1 MKLSR
6 EAGIRAGNA
15 LMLSLL
21 LAFVA
26 GGLEAAW
33 ALSLGRVWYAVLAA
47 AALAGW
53 TAVAFAAVNWLAARI
68 ETESE
73 RRARLGGRK

>member
-1 MKLSR
+1 MKKLSR
-6 EAGIRAGNA
+6 EAGIWAGNM
-15 LMLSLL
+15 LVLSLL

-33 ALSLGRVWYAVLAA
+33 SLSLGRVWYAVLAA

-53 TAVAFAAVNWLAARI
+53 TAVAFAAVNWLAAGL
-68 ETESE
+68 ETEAE
-73 RRARLGGRK
+73 RRERLGRK